1 MSAFLRIFRIEALKL
16 RRTLAIWMTLVAPAA
31 VILLQLLIMTRVGGG
46 PGADIDIW
54 LSFQKN
60 ALTMW
65 ALFMQPLFVALVAT
79 LVYHLEHASNGWLRL
94 FVLPV
99 PRWTIPAAKLAA
111 VFGLVTLA
119 TIVLFVLD
127 VAATWM
133 APALNANVELP
144 AEIPWGELVRRTAR
158 VFVAT
163 LAVVA
168 IQNFVS
174 FRFASVPL
182 SLGVGIVG
190 TFVGLFASSWKGGP
204 YFPWLMGLHVIHGK
218 EALVARIMWMA
229 PLLAGVV
236 AAATIVY
243 ASRRD
248 PAAGA

>member
-1 MSAFLRIFRIEALKL
+1 MSAFLDVCRIETLKL
-16 RRTLAIWMTLVAPAA
+16 RRTLALWMTLVAPAA
-31 VILLQLLIMTRVGGG
+31 VILLQLLIVTRVGDG

-65 ALFMQPLFVALVAT
+65 ALFMQPLFVALV
-79 LVYHLEHASNGWLRL
+79 YHLEHASNGWLRL

-99 PRWTIPAAKLAA
+99 PRWTIPAAKLGA
-111 VFGLVTLA
+111 VLGLVTLA
-119 TIVLFVLD
+119 TIALFVLA

-133 APALNANVELP
+133 APALNAKVELP
-144 AEIPWGELVRRTAR
+144 AEIPWGELVWRAGR

-204 YFPWLMGLHVIHGK
+204 YFPWLMGLHAIHGK
-218 EALVARIMWMA
+218 EAIAARIMWMA
-229 PLLAGVV
+229 PLLAVLV
-236 AAATIVY
+236 AGATIVY